1 MLPQK
6 YIHTLVLIVVALGFR
21 LFQVS
26 AFGLWSDEMVAV
38 LAATGQ
44 YPENKSLGVTF
55 TEADLSQQNTVEQ
68 VLKSTNYFESG
79 NAVLYNLSL
88 HVWLKLFGAGEFNA
102 RLLSVIFSTL
112 AILVLYRL
120 AVLIFKSNHTA
131 FICCLL
137 FAAYPLSIEY
147 AQQARAYSLAVLL
160 SLLSTFV
167 FYKSLHKVGLQL
179 IFYVVFS
186 FAALITHYLT
196 IGVLIAH
203 GLIVL
208 LSVRQARTWVLFGF
222 AWTLLVIALFTWTKT
237 ISADGMKMM
246 ALRNANFSQ
255 LANSAAADQNTFYLP
270 ANLKNI
276 AAGSLQVLLQVFA
289 NGLQNINLKLR
300 ELLLSFSLP
309 LSLLFITYR
318 AQKKKDVA
326 LAQQYSYLTLFIIA
340 QIILSIALAL
350 QSKHCIA
357 FQPLYANFVVPY
369 AALLLG
375 FAITTAFTGGIKTSY
390 QSVTSILVLG
400 ILLISLLPIYGGQ
413 NGRLPKHQK
422 MHILAVQLKMADTV
436 YVNKLSTAQQ
446 LHFYTEENSKRI
458 YQIDT
463 SLKSDSA
470 YSHQN

>member
-6 YIHTLVLIVVALGFR
+6 YIHALVLIVVALGFR

-26 AFGLWSDEMVAV
+26 AYGLWSDEMVAV

-44 YPENKSLGVTF
+44 YPENKALGSTF
-55 TEADLSQQNTVEQ
+55 TEADLSQQNTLEQ
-68 VLKSTNYFESG
+68 VLKSTNYLESG
-79 NAVLYNLSL
+79 NAILYNSSL
-88 HVWLKLFGAGEFNA
+88 HLWLKLLGPTEFNA
-102 RLLSVIFSTL
+102 RLLSVIFSCL

-120 AVLIFKSNHTA
+120 AFFIFKSNTAA
-131 FICCLL
+131 FICSLF
-137 FAAYPLSIEY
+137 FAAHPLSIEY
-147 AQQARAYSLAVLL
+147 AQQARSYSLAVLF
-160 SLLSTFV
+160 SLLSTYF
-167 FYKSLHKVGLQL
+167 FYKTIHKSGPAL
-179 IFYVVFS
+179 ILYVLFS

-196 IGVLIAH
+196 VGILIAH

-208 LSVRQARTWVLFGF
+208 TSVRQARTWLFFGF
-222 AWTLLVIALFTWTKT
+222 AWLLLVVGLFIWIKT

-246 ALRNANFSQ
+246 AERNANFSQ
-255 LANSAAADQNTFYLP
+255 LAHSSAADQNTFYLP

-300 ELLLSFSLP
+300 ELLLSLALP
-309 LSLLFITYR
+309 LSLVIITYR
-318 AQKKKDVA
+318 AQKKQNVE
-326 LAQQYSYLTLFIIA
+326 LANQYRYLALFIIT
-340 QIILSIALAL
+340 QIALSIALAL
-350 QSKHCIA
+350 QSKHCIS

-375 FAITTAFTGGIKTSY
+375 FAITTAFSGGIKTSY

-400 ILLISLLPIYGGQ
+400 ILLISLLPIYSGQ

-422 MHILAVQLKMADTV
+422 MHVLADQLKLADTV

-446 LHFYTEENSKRI
+446 LHFYTAANSKRV
-458 YQIDT
+458 YKIDT
-463 SLKSDSA
+463 SLKNDSA